1 MYAPYTMGQGWVGL
15 FWASIMISIPHAP
28 FLQRFKEA
36 YKDFNPNAWW
46 ETSSEKP
53 GEIGRMYPDEVQ
65 VVRNTGF
72 FVPAGHEQWIF
83 DEEPEVE
90 YDFFETGQY
99 T

>member
-1 MYAPYTMGQGWVGL
+1 
-15 FWASIMISIPHAP
+15 
-28 FLQRFKEA
+28 
-36 YKDFNPNAWW
+36 
-46 ETSSEKP
+46 
-53 GEIGRMYPDEVQ
+53 MYPDEVQ